1 MEYAIISFFDQTNTT
16 NNVNASTETTSSQ
29 PARDILISDYTLSLF
44 SVVVDIWTNLLL
56 CLLGIVTNIIN
67 IVVFAKL
74 GFKDSVNIS
83 LTTIAFWDLIRVVC
97 GAVHRLYGPIS
108 IASTALGK
116 TWQSMTITNIY
127 YVNIISGNVSYVIG
141 AYVAIERCLCVS
153 FPFKVKTLITPK
165 TTLTFCILLSLVTYG
180 SFFLLFFMFEPK
192 WVYSKDLQSMIAI
205 YQYTDFSKIHGQRF
219 FEANRFM
226 GTIYPLLSLTF
237 MAVSTII
244 IAFHLKK
251 SSHFRKDV
259 AASKGSRGE
268 TSKQDEMTTKDW
280 KAIKML
286 LVVIGVYIMNLAPRV
301 TYYMAMLCVP
311 EFYVMKFYNNIFWVA
326 TYTYFVFDYINSS
339 VHLFVFYSMSSKFKS
354 TFLATFRPKFVTK
367 INKKAHNPIV
377 KQAQASCQRI
387 PDSNSS
393 Y

>member
-1 MEYAIISFFDQTNTT
+1 MEYTNISFFDQINSTT
-16 NNVNASTETTSSQ
+16 KINASIAATTSL
-29 PARDILISDYTLSLF
+29 PARDILVSDYTLSLF
-44 SVVVDIWTNLLL
+44 TFVVDIWTNLLL
-56 CLLGIVTNIIN
+56 CSLGIITNIIN

-83 LTTIAFWDLIRVVC
+83 LTTIAFWDLIRVLC
-97 GAVHRLYGPIS
+97 GAVHRLYGPVS
-108 IASTALGK
+108 LASPALGK
-116 TWQSMTITNIY
+116 TWQSLTITNLQ

-165 TTLTFCILLSLVTYG
+165 TTFTFCILLSVLIYG
-180 SFFLLFFMFEPK
+180 SFFLLFFMFESK
-192 WVYSKDLQSMIAI
+192 WIYSKEMQATIAI
-205 YQYTDFSKIHGQRF
+205 YQYTEFSQIHGQRF

-226 GTIYPLLSLTF
+226 GTIYPLLSLTT
-237 MAVSTII
+237 MVVSTSI

-259 AASKGSRGE
+259 ASKTRRHE

-286 LVVIGVYIMNLAPRV
+286 LVVIGVYIINLAPRV

-354 TFLATFRPKFVTK
+354 TFLSTFQPKCVTK
-367 INKKAHNPIV
+367 RNTTSQSPIV
-377 KQAQASCQRI
+377 KEASRHRV

-393 Y
+393 F